1 MQALA
6 QSFWLDL
13 LRDKRFVQNFEQRFV
28 QRFVQKE

>member
-6 QSFWLDL
+6 QSFSLDL
-13 LRDKRFVQNFEQRFV
+13 LRDKRFVQKFEQIFV

>member
-13 LRDKRFVQNFEQRFV
+13 LRDKIFVQKFEQIFV
-28 QRFVQKE
+28 PRFVQKE